1 MISVRRKIAAVAV
14 AMAVGASLTACA
26 TVSNPDEV
34 GLYYN
39 MGSSDGYKFDSCVEP
54 GQTGDSE
61 WNNEVVFLP
70 TSLRSWNILETG
82 GDTDKPIVVA
92 SKPEADQ
99 PSGVQVKVWSQT
111 AFYLNSFCD
120 KNGGMIAPFWEKI
133 GRRYNA
139 DTPEGWADMLRATLV
154 PPLQKAEQD
163 VIREYNADQLIG
175 NVGGV
180 RAEAQKKIS
189 EAFTAEL
196 KRITGGDYF
205 CGPSFNRSSSACPAV
220 EVIIVDVDLENKALQ
235 DARNEKI
242 RAQEIAAAKVAE
254 AQGQVDAAKKLE
266 GLYQNK
272 AWMELEKAKLQ
283 LQAVQACSGNPTC
296 TIFIGGNGN
305 IVINGKP

>member
-1 MISVRRKIAAVAV
+1 MIKIRGKIVTAVMAL
-14 AMAVGASLTACA
+14 AVGTSLTACSSVA
-26 TVSNPDEV
+26 DPDQI

-39 MGSSDGYKFDSCVEP
+39 MGASDGYKFDSCIEP
-54 GQTGDSE
+54 GQAGDYE
-61 WNNEVVFLP
+61 WNNEVVYLP
-70 TSLRSWNILETG
+70 TSLRSWNILENG
-82 GDTDKPIVVA
+82 GDTDKAIVVA
-92 SKPEADQ
+92 SKPELDQ

-111 AFYLNSFCD
+111 AFYLNTFCD
-120 KNGGMIAPFWEKI
+120 KNGGKIAPFWEKI

-139 DTPEGWADMLRATLV
+139 NTPDGWAAMIKATLV

-196 KRITGGDYF
+196 RRITGDDYF
-205 CGPSFNRSSSACPAV
+205 CGPAFNRSSATCPAV
-220 EVIIVDVDLENKALQ
+220 EIIIVDVDLENKALQ

-266 GLYQNK
+266 SLYRNQ
-272 AWMELEKAKLQ
+272 AWMQLEKAKLQ
-283 LQAVQACSGNPTC
+283 LQAVQACAANPTC